1 MEGAFKGVENRF
13 SILMLL
19 ETSED
24 IEDTISNLV
33 KSNIEIILLDNT
45 EGNKAGKELEEV
57 LVKYP
62 TIIYVD
68 AKNKSK
74 NEAYNIGLKKATGD
88 YISFAE
94 QGIKY
99 EKGAIASVQKHI
111 QKEHAKIICL
121 KPCYMQSEEKK
132 TYKKCSS
139 SNKNLSIDLIKSPL
153 ELRMILPAYFFHKDY
168 IKQMDETMYF
178 EDAKIKLLL
187 EILLQHPSYYLINH
201 KSVYYTIP
209 KEDDI
214 GTNNMQ
220 NEKQWYQVSLTQ
232 FVIPFLTQILEKVRQ
247 VPTFIQEAMLYYIY
261 EKYNCNLNDRN
272 KMLLDKEEVQAFLD
286 STAIALTY
294 IDTDL
299 IIEKDKYLLFKM
311 PRWLAYQFVLLKNS
325 KLNVETNI
333 VIDDKKIYLQEN
345 KKEYLVSELEQEKL
359 NMYAINFE
367 DKVLNMDFSI
377 SMQDFLKRDDIE
389 VIAKYNGKTIKAI
402 KTECYPLVKV
412 YGVTIAKKIFFHMDI
427 PLEQKGIIE
436 FYVIYQEKEYKM
448 NIRYEKPQARLT
460 NSRYSYWKINDDYY
474 LCNKRERLVI
484 ERKRIFSG
492 IVKELKFF
500 AARIVRTN
508 HLPVTLKYFTLRLAY
523 WIVKPFYKNRQIW
536 ITYDKLYKAGDN
548 GEYIYRH
555 VKENH
560 SDVKMYYVIKKE
572 ALDYERLKREE
583 NANLLL
589 YGTFKHKLM
598 SLLATVILA
607 THANAISYCG
617 FSSKKSKLYICDLFD
632 AEIVCI
638 QHGLTIQEIAQYQN
652 RLVDNTKLYCCASK
666 YEVHNLLNN
675 AMYDFQ
681 EKHIEMT
688 GLARYDGLKDKNQKQ
703 ILITPTWRR
712 YLTLPSPKYGEA
724 RQHNDSFKNSDY
736 FKIYNTLIND
746 ERLIST
752 AKEYGYKIIYVLHP
766 CTSSQIDDYDRNDYV
781 ELLAATDNVNYEKML
796 TEASLMV
803 TDYSGVQF
811 DFAYMRKPIVYY
823 HPDELPPHYETS
835 ELDYETMGF
844 GPICKTNDKIVNV
857 LCEYMKQDC
866 KIEEEY
872 IRRAN
877 DFFAYDDYNNCE
889 RIYQSIQNKL
899 IKKEQKNIEEKG
911 AENEYSDYLCRR

>member
-1 MEGAFKGVENRF
+1 MEGAFKGVEHRF

-62 TIIYVD
+62 TVIYVD

-139 SNKNLSIDLIKSPL
+139 SDKNLNIDLIESPL
-153 ELRMILPAYFFHKDY
+153 ELRTILPAYFFHKDY
-168 IKQMDETMYF
+168 VKQMDETIYF

-187 EILLQHPSYYLINH
+187 EILLEHPSYYLINH
-201 KSVYYTIP
+201 KSIYYTTP

-214 GTNNMQ
+214 GTNTMQ

-232 FVIPFLTQILEKVRQ
+232 FVIPFLTQILEKARQ

-299 IIEKDKYLLFKM
+299 IIEKEKYLLFKM

-377 SMQDFLKRDDIE
+377 SMQDFLKRGDIE

-427 PLEQKGIIE
+427 PLEQKGNIE

-844 GPICKTNDKIVNV
+844 GPICKTNDQIVNV
-857 LCEYMKQDC
+857 LCEYMKKEC

-877 DFFAYDDYNNCE
+877 DFFAYNDYNNCE
-889 RIYQSIQNKL
+889 RIYQSIQNRL
-899 IKKEQKNIEEKG
+899 VKKEQKNIGEKG

>member
-1 MEGAFKGVENRF
+1 M
-13 SILMLL
+13 
-19 ETSED
+19 
-24 IEDTISNLV
+24 
-33 KSNIEIILLDNT
+33 
-45 EGNKAGKELEEV
+45 
-57 LVKYP
+57 
-62 TIIYVD
+62 
-68 AKNKSK
+68 
-74 NEAYNIGLKKATGD
+74 
-88 YISFAE
+88 
-94 QGIKY
+94 
-99 EKGAIASVQKHI
+99 
-111 QKEHAKIICL
+111 
-121 KPCYMQSEEKK
+121 
-132 TYKKCSS
+132 
-139 SNKNLSIDLIKSPL
+139 
-153 ELRMILPAYFFHKDY
+153 
-168 IKQMDETMYF
+168 
-178 EDAKIKLLL
+178 
-187 EILLQHPSYYLINH
+187 
-201 KSVYYTIP
+201 
-209 KEDDI
+209 
-214 GTNNMQ
+214 
-220 NEKQWYQVSLTQ
+220 
-232 FVIPFLTQILEKVRQ
+232 
-247 VPTFIQEAMLYYIY
+247 
-261 EKYNCNLNDRN
+261 
-272 KMLLDKEEVQAFLD
+272 
-286 STAIALTY
+286 
-294 IDTDL
+294 
-299 IIEKDKYLLFKM
+299 
-311 PRWLAYQFVLLKNS
+311 
-325 KLNVETNI
+325 
-333 VIDDKKIYLQEN
+333 
-345 KKEYLVSELEQEKL
+345 
-359 NMYAINFE
+359 
-367 DKVLNMDFSI
+367 
-377 SMQDFLKRDDIE
+377 
-389 VIAKYNGKTIKAI
+389 
-402 KTECYPLVKV
+402 
-412 YGVTIAKKIFFHMDI
+412 
-427 PLEQKGIIE
+427 
-436 FYVIYQEKEYKM
+436 
-448 NIRYEKPQARLT
+448 
-460 NSRYSYWKINDDYY
+460 
-474 LCNKRERLVI
+474 
-484 ERKRIFSG
+484 
-492 IVKELKFF
+492 
-500 AARIVRTN
+500 
-508 HLPVTLKYFTLRLAY
+508 
-523 WIVKPFYKNRQIW
+523 KPFYKNRQIW

-766 CTSSQIDDYDRNDYV
+766 CTSSQIDDYDRNNHV

-844 GPICKTNDKIVNV
+844 GPICKTNDQIVNV
-857 LCEYMKQDC
+857 LCEYMKKEC

-889 RIYQSIQNKL
+889 RIYQSIQNRL
-899 IKKEQKNIEEKG
+899 IKKEQKNIGEKG